1 MDEIKR
7 AKWVFTKKHLWYRD
21 KAGEIDMWCLDIGFH
36 NGPECQICGEAF
48 CEHCHKDWADKECSI
63 GHYECSACSE
73 VSRDGHERFCPG
85 CGAKMDGEETPHMMA
100 FDPVKWGD
108 TELER
113 WNGVVTAMRV
123 KMHQYMGCAGTTRCP
138 EEVVG

>member
-21 KAGEIDMWCLDIGFH
+21 SHGEIDEWRLDYGFH

-85 CGAKMDGEETPHMMA
+85 CGAIIYKVILLVRHSI
-100 FDPVKWGD
+100 
-108 TELER
+108 L
-113 WNGVVTAMRV
+113 
-123 KMHQYMGCAGTTRCP
+123 
-138 EEVVG
+138 

>member
-85 CGAKMDGEETPHMMA
+85 CGANDEKRFPVRKGTVVYVHSKGRHIVAECGGVRET
-100 FDPVKWGD
+100 FF
-108 TELER
+108 
-113 WNGVVTAMRV
+113 
-123 KMHQYMGCAGTTRCP
+123 P
-138 EEVVG
+138 EEVLT

>member
-1 MDEIKR
+1 MAEMKR

-21 KAGEIDMWCLDIGFH
+21 SHGEIDEWRLDYGFH

-73 VSRDGHERFCPG
+73 VSRDGHERFCPS
-85 CGAKMDGEETPHMMA
+85 CGAKMDG
-100 FDPVKWGD
+100 G
-108 TELER
+108 
-113 WNGVVTAMRV
+113 NS
-123 KMHQYMGCAGTTRCP
+123 
-138 EEVVG
+138 